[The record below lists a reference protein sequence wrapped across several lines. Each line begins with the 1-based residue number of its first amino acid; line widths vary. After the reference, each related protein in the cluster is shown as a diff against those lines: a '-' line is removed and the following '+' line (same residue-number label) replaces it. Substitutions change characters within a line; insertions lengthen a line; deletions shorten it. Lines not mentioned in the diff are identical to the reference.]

1 MARDP
6 RNEAACNVL
15 AVAISRIKRR
25 GGVTLRDAKP
35 LIAAYA
41 SLLQE
46 PEPCPDD
53 CIHAKLQNYRKC
65 NSCASHYRK
74 APDNYEMG

>member
-1 MARDP
+1 M
-6 RNEAACNVL
+6 L

-46 PEPCPDD
+46 PEPCPI
-53 CIHAKLQNYRKC
+53 CGKEFTPSRLHRTLCSQECAKESSRRSSARAQLKFK
-65 NSCASHYRK
+65 NSL
-74 APDNYEMG
+74 